1 MLLIRLLR
9 DRDEGIIDVERIRKD
24 NEFKVKAERH
34 LKQQFLTLISLSHCP
49 CAV

>member
-9 DRDEGIIDVERIRKD
+9 DQDEGIMDAENIRKD

-34 LKQQFLTLISLSHCP
+34 LKQWFLTLISLSHCP